1 MKTRWKFLREG
12 MKSENGDCR
21 WKKNEWKHYDGEL
34 SMCNSGFHCSKK
46 IKDAF
51 SYIQGEVLVKV
62 QVKGKS
68 VVQNDKEVWSDMRV
82 VKAWKWEKKDSIAL
96 TIFSAKLCLS
106 NFETEYPEDKRPR
119 LAIEAAKK
127 YLDNPTEENRSAVQ
141 SAESAAES
149 AESAARSAASAR
161 SAARSAAWSA
171 AWSARSARSAARSAA
186 VKKISTWMDEH
197 VKKLEETT

>member
-96 TIFSAKLCLS
+96 AIFSAELCLS

-127 YLDNPTEENRSAVQ
+127 YLDNPTEENRSA
-141 SAESAAES
+141 AWSAAEAARS
-149 AESAARSAASAR
+149 AAWSAWSAAWSAARSAASAR
-161 SAARSAAWSA
+161 SEKTLNKCHKFVIKR
-171 AWSARSARSAARSAA
+171 
-186 VKKISTWMDEH
+186 
-197 VKKLEETT
+197 LNN